1 MTIFRDAGSCGNE
14 ELMLK
19 EAILKNIT
27 LTEVTVEDE
36 ERRNVEQQT
45 QEFSDD
51 HQIVPCANGQCNHQ
65 QLSEDKSGERN
76 RHNVNEVVL
85 KQKQCAEHQNA
96 T

>member
-1 MTIFRDAGSCGNE
+1 
-14 ELMLK
+14 MLK

-36 ERRNVEQQT
+36 ERRNIEQQT

-51 HQIVPCANGQCNHQ
+51 HQIVPRANGQRNHQ
-65 QLSEDKSGERN
+65 QLGEDKSGERN

-85 KQKQCAEHQNA
+85 KQKQRAEHQNA